1 MALAE
6 TLLPDGSGDTIR
18 IAYPA
23 IEPGT
28 ESLTD
33 VSVGDRVLCFD
44 DFGDGGEGRGFP
56 YVGTVVTL
64 DNPENFRREMVCQIR
79 RDDGT
84 PGGGDKDPE
93 DPSTNLWII
102 SGESERIASKLSAAG
117 PGLLEPNTEDSRMTD
132 IARLDRLSGSLQA
145 LKAEV
150 DTVRTRAKADQ
161 LVDRW
166 PSAFYGRISGYRY
179 AMGATGKMPSHRF
192 EVIGDGM
199 ALYCEMNPLAFAK
212 LMEGMNGGKIK
223 PSSVN
228 GLFVEVLRYNGSAGM
243 IANRVIPDDMVF
255 NLTDRYG
262 RTLFKGATAL
272 YKGSQVRI
280 ERLRPGGY
288 EQFYVTGDDIDG
300 ELAVPYND
308 LIRL

>member
-1 MALAE
+1 VALAE
-6 TLLPDGSGDTIR
+6 TLVPDGSGDTIKVS
-18 IAYPA
+18 YPD
-23 IEPGT
+23 IKPGT
-28 ESLTD
+28 EGLTD
-33 VSVGDRVLCFD
+33 VSAGDRVLCFD
-44 DFGDGGEGRGFP
+44 DYSGGEGRDIP

-64 DNPENFRREMVCQIR
+64 DKPENFRGEMVCQIR

-84 PGGGDKDPE
+84 PGGGSLDPE

-102 SGESERIASKLSAAG
+102 SGKAERIASKLSAAG

-150 DTVRTRAKADQ
+150 DTVRTKAKADQ

-179 AMGATGKMPSHRF
+179 AMGAAGKMPSHRF

-199 ALYCEMNPLAFAK
+199 ALYCEMNPLGFAK
-212 LMEGMNGGKIK
+212 LMEGMKGGKIK

-228 GLFVEVLRYNGSAGM
+228 GLFVEVLRYTNGNAGM
-243 IANRVIPDDMVF
+243 IANRVIPNDMVF
-255 NLTDRYG
+255 GLADRYG

-272 YKGSQVRI
+272 YKGSPVTI

-300 ELAVPYND
+300 ELAVPYTD
-308 LIRL
+308 LIRI